1 MVFVVFLITYRD
13 GVQVT
18 PRRELEQTDSLG
30 ESLRLRRQETN
41 KVCHIPLQDPKLFR
55 LLLRID
61 QDLAESTRQAGCHCG
76 GRLHRAN
83 YPRKPRGCPPEIR
96 AEFAS
101 RLSFCCHRCRRRT
114 TSRSVRFLG
123 RRVYLALVMVLV
135 GSRHAGQSGS
145 AHALS
150 KAVNISLRTLQRW
163 RAWWQQQFVGTPLWQ
178 VHRAR
183 FMPPVATALLP
194 ASLLTR
200 FAATGPAALERLLVF
215 LSPITVRLITLRA
228 GR

>member
-1 MVFVVFLITYRD
+1 M
-13 GVQVT
+13 
-18 PRRELEQTDSLG
+18 
-30 ESLRLRRQETN
+30 
-41 KVCHIPLQDPKLFR
+41 CHIPLQDPKLFR

-61 QDLAESTRQAGCHCG
+61 QDIAESTRQAGCHCG

-83 YPRKPRGCPPEIR
+83 YPRKPRGCPLEVR

-145 AHALS
+145 AHGLS
-150 KAVNISLRTLQRW
+150 KSVHIPLRTLQRW

-183 FMPPVATALLP
+183 FMPPVATAWLP

-200 FAATGPAALERLLVF
+200 FAGSGSAPLERLLIF

-228 GR
+228 GS